1 MDAHHIAVD
10 IVKRLKNAGFET
22 YFAGGWVRDHLL
34 GTDRLDIDI
43 ATKAAPEEVQ
53 ALFPK
58 TVAVGAQF
66 GVIIVCEGPFQFE
79 VASFRRDGLYVDGRR
94 PETISYSTAQEDVA
108 RRDFTINGMF
118 YDPLTETIYD
128 WVGGQEDLKNKIIRA
143 IGDPAARFE
152 EDRLRMI
159 RAVRI
164 ACRLGF
170 TLEEKTE
177 EAIRA
182 AAHTLFPSVAKE
194 RIYEEFKKMG
204 ESPTF
209 GKALAL
215 LQALGLL
222 QQIFPKLSSL
232 TPKEIEKLSSS
243 FSRIPPG
250 TPFIAK
256 VEELF
261 PKATLEEQIQ
271 RIQELKG
278 SRKEI
283 QLLTLM
289 HRARELLQRNNVEP
303 IEWIRF
309 YAEDPALF
317 ALKIVLA
324 RGGDVQGPLKEHEE
338 RLDKYKEAVNRIQKR
353 RPLLSAE
360 RLRQEGIPNSPL
372 MGQLLAEGERLA
384 VNQDLQGP
392 EQVLEQLKATA
403 LWAKR

>member
-1 MDAHHIAVD
+1 MDAHQIAID
-10 IVKRLKNAGFET
+10 IVKRLKEAGFET

-34 GTDRLDIDI
+34 GTDRLDTDI
-43 ATKAAPEEVQ
+43 ATKASPEEVQ

-66 GVIIVCEGPFQFE
+66 GVVIVCEGPFQFE

-118 YDPLTETIYD
+118 YDPLTDTIYD
-128 WVGGQEDLKNKIIRA
+128 WVGGREDLKHKIIRA

-170 TLEEKTE
+170 TLEKKTE

-194 RIYEEFKKMG
+194 RIHEEFKKMG

-209 GKALAL
+209 GKALKL
-215 LQALGLL
+215 LHDLGLL
-222 QQIFPKLSSL
+222 QQIFPSL
-232 TPKEIEKLSSS
+232 ASLATDRIEKFSLS
-243 FSRIPPG
+243 FPRMPRG

-256 VEELF
+256 LEELF
-261 PKATLEEQIQ
+261 PEATLEEQVE
-271 RIQELKG
+271 RIKDLKG

-283 QLLTLM
+283 NLLTLM
-289 HRARELLQRNNVEP
+289 HKARRLLQKKEVEP

-324 RGGDVQGPLKEHEE
+324 RKGEVQGPLKEHEE
-338 RLDKYKEAVNRIQKR
+338 RLSKHREAVKRAQVR

-360 RLRQEGIPNSPL
+360 RLKQEGIPNSPL

-384 VNQDLQGP
+384 VNHDLQTP
-392 EQVLEQLKATA
+392 EQVLERLKVTS
-403 LWAKR
+403 LWARG

>member
-66 GVIIVCEGPFQFE
+66 GVIIICEGPFQFE

-128 WVGGQEDLKNKIIRA
+128 WVGGQEDLKDKIIRA

-204 ESPTF
+204 DSPTF

-215 LQALGLL
+215 LQDLGLL
-222 QQIFPKLSSL
+222 QQIFPAISSL
-232 TPKEIEKLSSS
+232 TPKEIEKLSAS
-243 FSRIPPG
+243 FALMPKG

-261 PKATLEEQIQ
+261 PQAALEEQVE

-289 HRARELLQRNNVEP
+289 HKARELLRRNNVEQ

-324 RGGDVQGPLKEHEE
+324 RGGDVLGPLKEHEE
-338 RLDKYKEAVNRIQKR
+338 RLVKYKEAVNRIQTR

-360 RLRQEGIPNSPL
+360 RLRKEGIPNSPL
-372 MGQLLAEGERLA
+372 MGRLLAEGERLA

-392 EQVLEQLKATA
+392 EQVLEQLKDTP
-403 LWAKR
+403 LWVK